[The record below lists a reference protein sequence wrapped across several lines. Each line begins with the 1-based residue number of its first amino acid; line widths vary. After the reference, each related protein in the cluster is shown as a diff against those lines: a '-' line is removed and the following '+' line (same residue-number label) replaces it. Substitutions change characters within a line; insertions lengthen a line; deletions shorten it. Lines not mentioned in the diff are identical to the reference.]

1 MIEKLAVIVDD
12 DAVSASTLA
21 DFLSSRHYDCSV
33 FPSAKK
39 ALSYNGKEPNIII
52 IDFELPDM
60 DGTVLLRE
68 FIERFRGALG
78 IIISANPA
86 WEIRQKA
93 LEAGATFFFPKPI
106 DLLLFA
112 EKIKQ
117 QGVTF
122 NEGDKKNDS

>member
-1 MIEKLAVIVDD
+1 MEKRQVVIVDD
-12 DAVSASTLA
+12 DIVSASTLA

-33 FPSAKK
+33 FSSAKE
-39 ALSYNGKEPNIII
+39 ALGYNGQQPDVII

-68 FIERFRGALG
+68 FMERFRGTLG
-78 IIISANPA
+78 ITISANPA